1 MELALGLALSLLVL
15 IIGAVFVV
23 FPDRILRIAA
33 RGSKS
38 YMPEDVLNSDPA
50 FTAMFRAFGIA
61 AIGLGLYM
69 LYQIFQYYGLWT

>member
-1 MELALGLALSLLVL
+1 MELALALALSLLVL

-38 YMPEDVLNSDPA
+38 YMPEDGLTSDPVYSL
-50 FTAMFRAFGIA
+50 MFRAFGIA

-69 LYQIFQYYGLWT
+69 VYQLLRV